1 MVANMASLPST
12 VMLVAGAMWGRG
24 RGGGACACAA
34 PVHRTSETNPI
45 LTFLKCLKII
55 WSCRTRQSATLVGT
69 VWPAHESW
77 MAVSPVDTDI
87 HESRC
92 RSLLSMYR
100 RSPRESRMWGFPNVR
115 ESQLLL

>member
-12 VMLVAGAMWGRG
+12 VMLVAGAMRG
-24 RGGGACACAA
+24 RWRGSGAWACAA
-34 PVHRTSETNPI
+34 EGQRGGDNSPI
-45 LTFLKCLKII
+45 VTFSRYLKVISS
-55 WSCRTRQSATLVGT
+55 WRTRQSATLGGT

-92 RSLLSMYR
+92 RSLLPMYR
-100 RSPRESRMWGFPNVR
+100 RSLR
-115 ESQLLL
+115 

>member
-12 VMLVAGAMWGRG
+12 VMLVTGATCGRWRG
-24 RGGGACACAA
+24 RGACATDAA
-34 PVHRTSETNPI
+34 AERTSENKAI
-45 LTFLKCLKII
+45 LTLFKCLLVI
-55 WSCRTRQSATLVGT
+55 WSCRTRQSAKLVGK

-100 RSPRESRMWGFPNVR
+100 GSLRGCR
-115 ESQLLL
+115 

>member
-1 MVANMASLPST
+1 MVVNMASLPST
-12 VMLVAGAMWGRG
+12 VMLVAGTMWGRG
-24 RGGGACACAA
+24 RGSGACAETAA
-34 PVHRTSETNPI
+34 ARRTSDNKAM
-45 LTFLKCLKII
+45 LTFSKCLKVI

-92 RSLLSMYR
+92 RSLLPMYR
-100 RSPRESRMWGFPNVR
+100 RSPW
-115 ESQLLL
+115 

>member
-12 VMLVAGAMWGRG
+12 VILVAGASRGRWRG
-24 RGGGACACAA
+24 RGAWAVAEKVPRA
-34 PVHRTSETNPI
+34 NDNKAKLS
-45 LTFLKCLKII
+45 FLESLKFI

-92 RSLLSMYR
+92 RSLLPISERYP
-100 RSPRESRMWGFPNVR
+100 SESRA
-115 ESQLLL
+115 

>member
-1 MVANMASLPST
+1 M
-12 VMLVAGAMWGRG
+12 
-24 RGGGACACAA
+24 
-34 PVHRTSETNPI
+34 
-45 LTFLKCLKII
+45 LTFSKCLKVI

-92 RSLLSMYR
+92 RSLLPMYR
-100 RSPRESRMWGFPNVR
+100 RSPW
-115 ESQLLL
+115 